1 MLRSF
6 LTITVRILWRNKVTS
21 FVNIFSLSI
30 GITAFIL
37 IMFYVHH
44 ETRYDKFNE
53 HYDCIYRLEGDDYAK
68 LPPIIGTYVKDRLP
82 EVESIARLA
91 GGWKNAE
98 GWEPIS
104 YSPENDRENVKCAD
118 AIFFWADSTTF
129 DVFTF
134 PFIQGDPRSAL
145 KEPFTIVLTES
156 TARKL
161 FDDGD
166 GMTKNVKLLEHEF
179 RVTGIIRDVNDSHIE
194 IDALISMESLEKV
207 YLQRDLNNTAVNSWL
222 WSATYLVIREGADKG
237 LVEKKING
245 VLAEINDRSLFDIEF
260 AQFRI
265 RPLRDIYFEGSLQ
278 NLQYGLQ
285 GNMNLVRVFSAIG
298 IFMLILAC
306 INYINLT
313 TARSITRTREVAI
326 KRVAGSS
333 LSLLRGQFILE
344 SVVVSF
350 IALVLSMTII
360 QLVLP
365 AFNTMAMVD
374 IRTSE
379 LNHPF
384 VWIGLTSGVVFLG
397 IVAGVY
403 PALYLTAARPV
414 ALMKGETI
422 RGSRGSLRKLLM
434 TFQFTI
440 SVIMI
445 IGLIVNFR
453 QMHFVR
459 SADLGF
465 KKEQV
470 VVVITPSNFPA
481 QFTSRETFRERL
493 KQHAGITNVAFSSR
507 SPGSE
512 IPTVPVEYKDVT
524 IALEGFCIDEAYLD
538 VMEIELDKGR
548 AFSLDRPGEKFMS
561 QEWTSQK
568 IGSTAVLLNETAVN
582 ELGIDSPL
590 GKILYWK
597 DGDGPV
603 YPFEVI
609 GIVKDFHFRSFH
621 HKVSPLILL
630 WMSPLHFANIKINSS
645 NIPNTLKL
653 IEKEWKNVY
662 GQKVFQYEFLDQTFH
677 RQYQNDENLAAV
689 IGYFTGLAV
698 IIACLGLF
706 ALSSFMVTRR
716 SKEIGIRKSMGA
728 SIGTIFSML
737 SWDFIKWVLLAVTIA
752 SPIAWY
758 LIHLWLR
765 AFAYHIK
772 IAADIFLIAAILGI
786 GIALLTVTWQSLRAA
801 NANPVKV
808 LRYE

>member
-6 LTITVRILWRNKVTS
+6 LIITARILWRNKVTS

-37 IMFYVHH
+37 IMLYVHH

-53 HYDCIYRLEGDDYAK
+53 HYDRIYRLEGDNYAK
-68 LPPIIGTYVKDRLP
+68 LPPAIGTHVKARLP

-104 YSPENDRENVKCAD
+104 YSPEDDPGNVKYAE
-118 AIFFWADSTTF
+118 ANFFWADSTTF

-134 PFIQGDPRSAL
+134 PFIQGDPHSAL
-145 KEPFTIVLTES
+145 REPFTIVLTES

-161 FDDGD
+161 FGD
-166 GMTKNVKLLEHEF
+166 SIGMAKSVKIMDHEF
-179 RVTGIIRDVNDSHIE
+179 MVTGIIRDVNHSHIE
-194 IDALISMESLEKV
+194 IDALISMESLGKV
-207 YLQRDLNNTAVNSWL
+207 YPHRDLNNTAVNAWL
-222 WSATYLVIREGADKG
+222 WSATYLLLADGADKD

-245 VLAEINDRSLFDIEF
+245 VLVEINDRRLFDIEF

-265 RPLRDIYFEGSLQ
+265 RPLREIYFEGSLQ

-285 GNMNLVRVFSAIG
+285 GNMNLVRVLSAIG
-298 IFMLILAC
+298 VFMLILAC

-313 TARSITRTREVAI
+313 TARSIIRTREVAI

-333 LSLLRGQFILE
+333 LRLLRGQFILE
-344 SVVVSF
+344 SVVVSV

-360 QLVLP
+360 QLALP

-384 VWIGLTSGVVFLG
+384 VWIGLASGVVIVG
-397 IVAGVY
+397 IVAGLY

-414 ALMKGETI
+414 ALMKGEPLSA
-422 RGSRGSLRKLLM
+422 SRGLLRKLLM

-440 SVIMI
+440 SVVMI

-453 QMHFVR
+453 QVHFLR
-459 SADLGF
+459 NTDLGF

-470 VVVITPSNFPA
+470 VVVITPGNFPGE
-481 QFTSRETFRERL
+481 FTSRETFRERL
-493 KQHAGITNVAFSSR
+493 KQHAVITNVAFSSR
-507 SPGSE
+507 SPGAE
-512 IPTVPVEYKDVT
+512 IPTVPVEYEGVT

-538 VMEIELDKGR
+538 VMEIELHEGR
-548 AFSLDRPGEKFMS
+548 AFSLDRPGEKFTVE
-561 QEWTSQK
+561 EWTSKK
-568 IGSTAVLLNETAVN
+568 IERTAVLLNETAVE

-630 WMSPLHFANIKINSS
+630 WISPLHFVNIKISSS
-645 NIPNTLKL
+645 NIPSTLKL

-662 GQKVFQYEFLDQTFH
+662 GQKLFQYEFLDQTFH
-677 RQYQNDENLAAV
+677 RQYKNDENLATV

-698 IIACLGLF
+698 IVACLGLF

-716 SKEIGIRKSMGA
+716 TKEIGIRKSMGA
-728 SIGTIFSML
+728 STEAIYSML
-737 SWDFIKWVLLAVTIA
+737 SWDFIKWVLLAVIIA
-752 SPIAWY
+752 TPIAWY

-765 AFAYHIK
+765 GFAYHIK
-772 IAADIFLIAAILGI
+772 IAPDIFVIATLLVL

-801 NANPVKV
+801 NANPVKA

>member
-37 IMFYVHH
+37 IMLYVHH

-53 HYDCIYRLEGDDYAK
+53 HYDRIYRLEGDEYAK
-68 LPPIIGTYVKDRLP
+68 LPPVIGTHVEDRLP

-104 YSPENDRENVKCAD
+104 YSPEDDPENLKYAETN
-118 AIFFWADSTTF
+118 FFWADSTTF

-134 PFIQGDPRSAL
+134 PLIQGDPRLAL

-161 FDDGD
+161 FDDGN
-166 GMTKNVKLLEHEF
+166 GMTKNVKFLGHEF
-179 RVTGIIRDVNDSHIE
+179 RVTGIITDVNHSHIE
-194 IDALISMESLEKV
+194 IDALISMESLRKV
-207 YLQRDLNNTAVNSWL
+207 YPQSDLNNTAVNSWL
-222 WSATYLVIREGADKG
+222 WSATYLLMKDGADKG

-278 NLQYGLQ
+278 HLQYGLQ
-285 GNMNLVRVFSAIG
+285 GNLNLVRVLSAIG
-298 IFMLILAC
+298 VFMLILAC

-313 TARSITRTREVAI
+313 TARSIIRTKEVAI

-333 LSLLRGQFILE
+333 LRLLRGQFILE
-344 SVVVSF
+344 SIVVSL
-350 IALVLSMTII
+350 IALILSMTII
-360 QLVLP
+360 QLSLP
-365 AFNTMAMVD
+365 AFNTLAMVD
-374 IRTSE
+374 ISASE

-384 VWIGLTSGVVFLG
+384 VWIGVASGVVIVG
-397 IVAGVY
+397 IVAGLY

-414 ALMKGETI
+414 GLMKGEPI
-422 RGSRGSLRKLLM
+422 RGSRGSLRKFLM
-434 TFQFTI
+434 TFQFAI
-440 SVIMI
+440 SVVMI
-445 IGLIVNFR
+445 ISLIVNFR

-470 VVVITPSNFPA
+470 VVVITPSNFAA
-481 QFTSRETFRERL
+481 QFTSREAFRERL
-493 KQHAGITNVAFSSR
+493 KQHSDITNVAFSSR
-507 SPGSE
+507 SPGAE
-512 IPTVPVEYKDVT
+512 IPTVPVEYEGLTRV
-524 IALEGFCIDEAYLD
+524 LESFCIDEAYLD
-538 VMEIELDKGR
+538 LMEIELDEGR
-548 AFSLDRPGEKFMS
+548 DFSLDRSGERF
-561 QEWTSQK
+561 EWPSRK
-568 IGSTAVLLNETAVN
+568 IGRTGVLLNETAVD

-597 DGDGPV
+597 DRDTLV
-603 YPFEVI
+603 YPLEVI

-621 HKVSPLILL
+621 HKVSPLILI
-630 WMSPLHFANIKINSS
+630 WTPPLHFANIKINSS

-653 IEKEWKNVY
+653 IEKEWGNVY
-662 GQKVFQYEFLDQTFH
+662 GQKLFQYQFLDQTFH
-677 RQYQNDENLAAV
+677 RQYKNDENLATV

-706 ALSSFMVTRR
+706 ALSSFMVTLRT
-716 SKEIGIRKSMGA
+716 KEIGIRKSMGA
-728 SIGTIFSML
+728 SIGAIYSML
-737 SWDFIKWVLLAVTIA
+737 SWDFMKWVLLAVIIG

-758 LIHLWLR
+758 LIDLWLR
-765 AFAYHIK
+765 GFAYHIK
-772 IAADIFLIAAILGI
+772 IAPDIFVLAALLTS

-801 NANPVKV
+801 NANPVKA